1 MLRMAKV
8 LTAVFLW
15 AGAIPASSAQEVPA
29 AAGKADGTDEVIV
42 ARPGSDTVLS
52 LRHCVEI
59 AWDQNDQIQA
69 ERSRRRELDGQ
80 MNQALS
86 TGLPTLDLVGEWSR
100 GRDPSFAL
108 DESFSGA
115 DLPEDSPF
123 QGLLPS
129 PEAIPAQTFWTASA
143 DLAWTLNPL
152 QVIGAVGAANLGIER
167 QELAITGTSYEI
179 AESAINAYYG
189 IILTAEVV
197 AAREAEVANQQE
209 FLDITK
215 LRYELGMA
223 TIQDTLQA
231 AVRVAN
237 LMPQLRRARQEV
249 ANAGSRLNAV
259 MGRDPKAPLTIT
271 KETPIETDPIDR
283 ERALALALQR
293 PDVGQVEL
301 YVDMLGRSRQAQQA
315 EMRPYLTMFGSYG
328 FVGRTF
334 DTLTDRGHD
343 SWRAA
348 IALTVPLF
356 DGMFTRG
363 QVQQTEALIQRTKHE
378 LSGLKRQVEVEV
390 LDLLN
395 SLDTA
400 RENYRAACLNLVR
413 SEDLVEQMTMMYR
426 LGKTDYLSTLVAEAN
441 RSDARENL
449 LQAAYEVLTL
459 TASLKRAIGFSP
471 LEPLTAIEGLVQG
484 VN

>member
-1 MLRMAKV
+1 MLRLAKV
-8 LTAVFLW
+8 LTTVILW
-15 AGAIPASSAQEVPA
+15 AAALPTSWGQEVTD
-29 AAGKADGTDEVIV
+29 AAGEVDRHDEILVV
-42 ARPGSDTVLS
+42 RPGSDTVLS
-52 LRHCVEI
+52 LRDCVEI
-59 AWDQNDQIQA
+59 AWDQNDLMQA

-86 TGLPTLDLVGEWSR
+86 TGMPTLDLVGEWTR
-100 GRDPSFAL
+100 GRDPTFAL
-108 DESFSGA
+108 DESFGGG
-115 DLPEDSPF
+115 DLPEDFPF
-123 QGLLPS
+123 EGLLPR

-143 DLAWTLNPL
+143 DLSWTLNPL

-167 QELAITGTSYEI
+167 QELAIAGASYEI

-197 AAREAEVANQQE
+197 AAREAEVANQLE
-209 FLDITK
+209 FLEITK

-223 TIQDTLQA
+223 TMQDTLQA

-249 ANAGSRLNAV
+249 TNAGSRLNAV
-259 MGRDPKAPLTIT
+259 MGRDPKEPLTIT
-271 KETPIETDPIDR
+271 KETRIETDPIDR
-283 ERALALALQR
+283 DRALALALQR

-301 YVDMLGRSRQAQQA
+301 YVGMLGRSRQAQRA

-328 FVGRTF
+328 FVGRTLE
-334 DTLTDRGHD
+334 TLTDRGHD

-348 IALTVPLF
+348 ITLTVPLF

-363 QVQQTEALIQRTKHE
+363 QVQQTEASIQRTKHE

-400 RENYRAACLNLVR
+400 RENYRAARLNLVR

-459 TASLKRAIGFSP
+459 TASLKRAIGRSP
-471 LEPLTAIEGLVQG
+471 LEPLIAIEGLVQG